1 MSRTKT
7 QISYNMSRVRSSGS
21 EIEHTLGLA
30 LWAAGIRYRKQ
41 YKKVVGRPDFAVV
54 YAKIAIFCDS
64 SFWHG
69 RYWPKSARD
78 FKRHKAFWVAKIRG
92 NIARDR
98 TVNRQLKRD
107 GWKVIRFWD
116 DGILLNTDRCVMR
129 VRKLLRK
136 NRRAGKHDKNRRR

>member
-1 MSRTKT
+1 MPKTKA

-21 EIEHTLGLA
+21 KIERTLGLA

-41 YKKVVGRPDFAVV
+41 YKKAIGRPDFVV
-54 YAKIAIFCDS
+54 VHAKIAIFCDS

-69 RYWPKSARD
+69 RHWSRSA
-78 FKRHKAFWVAKIRG
+78 KAFKSHKDFWVSKIQG

-98 TVNRQLKRD
+98 LVNRQLARN

-116 DGILLNTDRCVMR
+116 DEILLHTGRCVTS
-129 VRKLLRK
+129 VRKLLG
-136 NRRAGKHDKNRRR
+136 NRRASRHDKNRRH

>member
-1 MSRTKT
+1 MPKTKA

-21 EIEHTLGLA
+21 KIERTLGLA

-41 YKKVVGRPDFAVV
+41 YKKAMGRPDFVIV
-54 YAKIAIFCDS
+54 HAKIAIFCDS

-69 RYWPKSARD
+69 RHWPRSAKA
-78 FKRHKAFWVAKIRG
+78 FKRHKAFWLSKIRG

-98 TVNRQLKRD
+98 LVNRQLVRN

-116 DGILLNTDRCVMR
+116 DEILLHTGRCVTR
-129 VRKLLRK
+129 VRKLLGK
-136 NRRAGKHDKNRRR
+136 RRAGKHDKNRRR

>member
-1 MSRTKT
+1 MRKTKS

-21 EIEHTLGLA
+21 EIERTLGLA

-41 YKKVVGRPDFAVV
+41 YKKAMGRPDFTIVHAKVAV
-54 YAKIAIFCDS
+54 FCDS

-69 RYWPKSARD
+69 RYWPRAIKD
-78 FKRHKAFWVAKIRG
+78 FKRHRDFWVTKIRG

-98 TVNRQLKRD
+98 VVNRQLARD

-116 DGILLNTDRCVMR
+116 DDILFNTERCVMR
-129 VRKLLRK
+129 VRKLLK
-136 NRRAGKHDKNRRR
+136 KRRSGRHDKNRRR